1 MVGHEK
7 GERYVWN
14 QIPNQSNSSNY
25 PARPHISLL
34 LPKRLFY
41 FTIGGTSCQS
51 KGNVTSL
58 MAQVKAEDE
67 WCAEA
72 YMETDY
78 STLTTESFER
88 ELKKYVAFRILN
100 EDQQHN

>member
-1 MVGHEK
+1 
-7 GERYVWN
+7 
-14 QIPNQSNSSNY
+14 
-25 PARPHISLL
+25 
-34 LPKRLFY
+34 
-41 FTIGGTSCQS
+41 
-51 KGNVTSL
+51 